1 MNTFPKSIRLKSVKD
16 IDALFRHRF
25 FLKSGNFR
33 LYYLTQELLSPKEKV
48 QFLVSV
54 SKKNF
59 PLAVNR
65 NQIKRWIREA
75 IRLEKLFLEDYLSV
89 LNNRYLFAVT
99 YLGNKKPDA
108 AKARKE
114 VHQLFQ
120 LWIQLDEKNK
130 TNPHLPTSPID

>member
-1 MNTFPKSIRLKSVKD
+1 M
-16 IDALFRHRF
+16 
-25 FLKSGNFR
+25 
-33 LYYLTQELLSPKEKV
+33 YYLKQDLASSQEKV

-59 PLAVNR
+59 PLAVDR

-75 IRLEKLFLEDYLSV
+75 IRLEKFFLEEYLSV

-108 AKARKE
+108 AKSQKE

-130 TNPHLPTSPID
+130 TNSDSASTSID

>member
-1 MNTFPKSIRLKSVKD
+1 M
-16 IDALFRHRF
+16 
-25 FLKSGNFR
+25 
-33 LYYLTQELLSPKEKV
+33 YYLKQDLASSQEKV

-59 PLAVNR
+59 PLAVHR

-89 LNNRYLFAVT
+89 MNNRYIFAVT
-99 YLGNKKPDA
+99 YLGNKNPDA
-108 AKARKE
+108 AKAQKE

-130 TNPHLPTSPID
+130 TNSDSASTSID